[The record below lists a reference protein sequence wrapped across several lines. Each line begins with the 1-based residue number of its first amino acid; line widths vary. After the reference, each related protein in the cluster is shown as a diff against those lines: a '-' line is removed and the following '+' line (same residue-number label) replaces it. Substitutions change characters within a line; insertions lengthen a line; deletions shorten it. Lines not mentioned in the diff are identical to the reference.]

1 MEQFWSSWSRLSKL
15 RGNRTQRGKA
25 VRCKDELSSAVW
37 RLSYS
42 ERNNLPQTFLHNSY
56 MNKLRSRAPL
66 RLYCS
71 FCVSNEFSAH
81 YSGGQR
87 WKRKDSFSYRCR
99 AVNKQVMSVFVCLHE
114 SCRSRRL
121 SLSVWIIKLRSGL
134 HQEARIRGIE
144 WESTL
149 REQTWNIQ
157 IVGGQSIARYEQNLK
172 KYTNTIRCSA
182 SPAGHLHDD
191 VSSSQPGSSAAP
203 TDDSARSQISSPVYI
218 CELNMFQ
225 MLDYQPSYR
234 GTCPEAP
241 RLRSSRG
248 PERFMLVNWFVLVW
262 LIIEGIWTT
271 AAEHLLTW
279 PGACSTSWSW
289 VASAKSKEHHSSSF
303 VFYRRRRERQEQE
316 GFRGARCSR
325 FIQPCWASSAAS
337 CSGCEAK
344 GFNMRT
350 NVHNLRVFRFKT
362 QEQFGEAQEKIL
374 ILIYIHIIPR
384 AFTDPEFSST

>member
-1 MEQFWSSWSRLSKL
+1 MEQLWSSWSRLSKL

-42 ERNNLPQTFLHNSY
+42 ERNNLLQTFLHNSY

-87 WKRKDSFSYRCR
+87 WKRKDSFSYICR

-134 HQEARIRGIE
+134 HQE
-144 WESTL
+144 
-149 REQTWNIQ
+149 
-157 IVGGQSIARYEQNLK
+157 EQNASRLWGSKPGIFRSLEDKVQLDVSITLK

-182 SPAGHLHDD
+182 SPAGRLHDD

-203 TDDSARSQISSPVYI
+203 TDDDSARSQISSPVYI
-218 CELNMFQ
+218 CKLNMFQ

-241 RLRSSRG
+241 ELWSSRG

-262 LIIEGIWTT
+262 LIIEGIWT
-271 AAEHLLTW
+271 AAAAHLLTW

-303 VFYRRRRERQEQE
+303 VFYRRRTEHQEQE

-337 CSGCEAK
+337 CSGCRAK

>member
-1 MEQFWSSWSRLSKL
+1 MEQLWSSWSRLSKL
-15 RGNRTQRGKA
+15 RENRTQRGKA

-42 ERNNLPQTFLHNSY
+42 ERNNLLQTFLHNSY

-121 SLSVWIIKLRSGL
+121 SLSLWIIKLRSGL

-172 KYTNTIRCSA
+172 KYTNRIRCSA
-182 SPAGHLHDD
+182 SPAGRLHDD

-218 CELNMFQ
+218 CKLNMFQ

-248 PERFMLVNWFVLVW
+248 PERFMLVNWFVGVIDHW
-262 LIIEGIWTT
+262 GNMNR
-271 AAEHLLTW
+271 
-279 PGACSTSWSW
+279 CSSTSAHMTRSLFYQLILSRLCK
-289 VASAKSKEHHSSSF
+289 VKRASFFQFCVLQAEKRASGTRRLQRSSMQLLHSSLLS
-303 VFYRRRRERQEQE
+303 VI
-316 GFRGARCSR
+316 CSELLR
-325 FIQPCWASSAAS
+325 VQSKGLQHAKQTFTTCV
-337 CSGCEAK
+337 CSG
-344 GFNMRT
+344 
-350 NVHNLRVFRFKT
+350 LRHMSSLVKLRKRFW
-362 QEQFGEAQEKIL
+362 F
-374 ILIYIHIIPR
+374 
-384 AFTDPEFSST
+384 

>member
-1 MEQFWSSWSRLSKL
+1 
-15 RGNRTQRGKA
+15 
-25 VRCKDELSSAVW
+25 
-37 RLSYS
+37 
-42 ERNNLPQTFLHNSY
+42 

-87 WKRKDSFSYRCR
+87 WKRKDSFSYICR

-134 HQEARIRGIE
+134 HQE
-144 WESTL
+144 
-149 REQTWNIQ
+149 
-157 IVGGQSIARYEQNLK
+157 EQNESRLWGSKPGIFRSLEDKVQLEMSRTLK

-182 SPAGHLHDD
+182 SPAGRLHDD

-241 RLRSSRG
+241 RLQSSRG
-248 PERFMLVNWFVLVW
+248 PERFMLVNWFVGVIDHW
-262 LIIEGIWTT
+262 GNMNR
-271 AAEHLLTW
+271 
-279 PGACSTSWSW
+279 CSSTSAHMTRSLFYQLILSRLCK
-289 VASAKSKEHHSSSF
+289 VKRASFFQFCVLQAEKRASGTRRLQRSSMQPLHSTLLS
-303 VFYRRRRERQEQE
+303 VI
-316 GFRGARCSR
+316 CS
-325 FIQPCWASSAAS
+325 
-337 CSGCEAK
+337 EL
-344 GFNMRT
+344 
-350 NVHNLRVFRFKT
+350 LRVQSKGL
-362 QEQFGEAQEKIL
+362 QHANKCSQPACVQV
-374 ILIYIHIIPR
+374 
-384 AFTDPEFSST
+384 

>member
-1 MEQFWSSWSRLSKL
+1 MEQLWSSWSRLSKL
-15 RGNRTQRGKA
+15 REDRTQRGKA

-42 ERNNLPQTFLHNSY
+42 ERNNLLQTFLHNSY

-87 WKRKDSFSYRCR
+87 WKMKDSFSYRCR

-134 HQEARIRGIE
+134 HQE
-144 WESTL
+144 
-149 REQTWNIQ
+149 
-157 IVGGQSIARYEQNLK
+157 EQNASRLWGSKPGIFRSLEDKVQLNMSRTLK

-182 SPAGHLHDD
+182 SPAGRLHDD

-262 LIIEGIWTT
+262 LIIEGIWT
-271 AAEHLLTW
+271 AAAAHLLTW

-303 VFYRRRRERQEQE
+303 VFYRRRREHQEQE

-325 FIQPCWASSAAS
+325 FIHPCWASPAAS
-337 CSGCEAK
+337 CSGCRAK

-374 ILIYIHIIPR
+374 IIPR

>member
-1 MEQFWSSWSRLSKL
+1 MEQLWSSWSRLSKL
-15 RGNRTQRGKA
+15 RENRTQRGKA

-42 ERNNLPQTFLHNSY
+42 ERNNLLQTFLHNSY

-71 FCVSNEFSAH
+71 FCVSNEFSAQ

-87 WKRKDSFSYRCR
+87 WKRKDSFSYICR

-172 KYTNTIRCSA
+172 KYTNRIRCSA
-182 SPAGHLHDD
+182 SPAGRLHDD

-203 TDDSARSQISSPVYI
+203 TDDSARSHISSPVYI
-218 CELNMFQ
+218 CKLNMLQ

-241 RLRSSRG
+241 RLRSSG
-248 PERFMLVNWFVLVW
+248 APGALKGSCW
-262 LIIEGIWTT
+262 LIGLCWCDWSLREYEPLQQHI
-271 AAEHLLTW
+271 
-279 PGACSTSWSW
+279 CSHDQELVLPADLESPLQSQKSIILPVLCFTGGEQSIRNKK
-289 VASAKSKEHHSSSF
+289 ASEELDA
-303 VFYRRRRERQEQE
+303 
-316 GFRGARCSR
+316 
-325 FIQPCWASSAAS
+325 AAS
-337 CSGCEAK
+337 FIPAERHLQRAAQGAEQRASTCKQTFTSCVCSG
-344 GFNMRT
+344 
-350 NVHNLRVFRFKT
+350 LRHMSSLVKLRKRFW
-362 QEQFGEAQEKIL
+362 F
-374 ILIYIHIIPR
+374 
-384 AFTDPEFSST
+384 

>member
-25 VRCKDELSSAVW
+25 VRCKDELSSAMW

-87 WKRKDSFSYRCR
+87 WKRKDSFSYICR

-134 HQEARIRGIE
+134 HQE
-144 WESTL
+144 
-149 REQTWNIQ
+149 
-157 IVGGQSIARYEQNLK
+157 EQNESRLWGSKPGIFRSLEDKVQLDMSRTLK

-182 SPAGHLHDD
+182 SPAGRLHDD

-203 TDDSARSQISSPVYI
+203 TDDDSARSQISSPVYI
-218 CELNMFQ
+218 CKLNMFQ

-262 LIIEGIWTT
+262 LIIEGIWT
-271 AAEHLLTW
+271 AAAAHLLTW

-303 VFYRRRRERQEQE
+303 VFYRRRREHQEQE

-337 CSGCEAK
+337 CSGCRAK

-362 QEQFGEAQEKIL
+362 QEQFGEAQEDSDFN
-374 ILIYIHIIPR
+374 IYTYHPSC
-384 AFTDPEFSST
+384 FYWPWV

>member
-1 MEQFWSSWSRLSKL
+1 MEQLWSSWSRLSKL

-42 ERNNLPQTFLHNSY
+42 ERNNLLQTFLHNSY

-87 WKRKDSFSYRCR
+87 WKRKDSFSYICR

-134 HQEARIRGIE
+134 HQE
-144 WESTL
+144 
-149 REQTWNIQ
+149 
-157 IVGGQSIARYEQNLK
+157 EQNASRLWGSKPGIFRSLEDKVQLDMSRTLK
-172 KYTNTIRCSA
+172 KYTNRIRCSA
-182 SPAGHLHDD
+182 SPAGRLHDD

-218 CELNMFQ
+218 CKLNMFQ

-241 RLRSSRG
+241 RLRSSG
-248 PERFMLVNWFVLVW
+248 APGALKGSCW
-262 LIIEGIWTT
+262 LIGLCWCDWSLREYEPLQQHI
-271 AAEHLLTW
+271 
-279 PGACSTSWSW
+279 CSHDQELVLPADLESPLQSQKSIILPVLCFTGGEES
-289 VASAKSKEHHSSSF
+289 VRNKKASEELDA
-303 VFYRRRRERQEQE
+303 
-316 GFRGARCSR
+316 
-325 FIQPCWASSAAS
+325 AAS
-337 CSGCEAK
+337 FNPAERHLQRAAQGAEQRASTCEQTFTTCVCSG
-344 GFNMRT
+344 
-350 NVHNLRVFRFKT
+350 LRHRSSLVKLR
-362 QEQFGEAQEKIL
+362 KIL

>member
-1 MEQFWSSWSRLSKL
+1 MEQLWSSWSRLSKL

-87 WKRKDSFSYRCR
+87 WKRKDSFSYICR
-99 AVNKQVMSVFVCLHE
+99 AVNKQMMSVFVCLHE
-114 SCRSRRL
+114 RCRSRRL

-182 SPAGHLHDD
+182 SPAGRLHDD

-218 CELNMFQ
+218 CKLNMFQ

-241 RLRSSRG
+241 ELWSSRG

-262 LIIEGIWTT
+262 LIIEGIWT
-271 AAEHLLTW
+271 AAAAHLLTW

-303 VFYRRRRERQEQE
+303 VFHRRRREHQEQE

-325 FIQPCWASSAAS
+325 FIHPCWASSAAS
-337 CSGCEAK
+337 CSGCRAK
-344 GFNMRT
+344 GFNMQT
-350 NVHNLRVFRFKT
+350 NVHILRVFRFKT

-374 ILIYIHIIPR
+374 ISIYIHIIPR

>member
-1 MEQFWSSWSRLSKL
+1 
-15 RGNRTQRGKA
+15 
-25 VRCKDELSSAVW
+25 
-37 RLSYS
+37 
-42 ERNNLPQTFLHNSY
+42 

-87 WKRKDSFSYRCR
+87 WKRKDSFSYICR

-121 SLSVWIIKLRSGL
+121 SLSPWIIKLRSGL
-134 HQEARIRGIE
+134 HQE
-144 WESTL
+144 
-149 REQTWNIQ
+149 
-157 IVGGQSIARYEQNLK
+157 EQNESRLWGSKPGIFRSLEDKVQLDMSRTLK

-182 SPAGHLHDD
+182 SPAGRLHDD

-262 LIIEGIWTT
+262 LIIEGIWT
-271 AAEHLLTW
+271 AAAAHLLTW

-303 VFYRRRRERQEQE
+303 VFYRRRREHQEQE

-337 CSGCEAK
+337 CSGCRAK

>member
-1 MEQFWSSWSRLSKL
+1 MEQLWSSWSRLSKL

-87 WKRKDSFSYRCR
+87 WKRKDSFSYICR

-134 HQEARIRGIE
+134 HQE
-144 WESTL
+144 
-149 REQTWNIQ
+149 
-157 IVGGQSIARYEQNLK
+157 EQNASRLWGSKPGIFRSLEDKVQLDMSRTLK

-182 SPAGHLHDD
+182 SPAGRLHDD

-218 CELNMFQ
+218 CKLNMFQ

-262 LIIEGIWTT
+262 LIIEGIWT
-271 AAEHLLTW
+271 AAAAHLLTW

-325 FIQPCWASSAAS
+325 FIHPCWASSAAS
-337 CSGCEAK
+337 CSGCRAK

>member
-15 RGNRTQRGKA
+15 REDRTQRGKA

-42 ERNNLPQTFLHNSY
+42 ERNNLLQTFLHNSY

-87 WKRKDSFSYRCR
+87 WKRKDSFSYICR

-134 HQEARIRGIE
+134 HQE
-144 WESTL
+144 
-149 REQTWNIQ
+149 
-157 IVGGQSIARYEQNLK
+157 EQNESRLWGSKPGIFRSLEDKIQLDMSRTLK

-182 SPAGHLHDD
+182 SPAGRLHDD

-203 TDDSARSQISSPVYI
+203 TDDDSARSQISSPVYI

-271 AAEHLLTW
+271 AAAHLLTW

-303 VFYRRRRERQEQE
+303 VFYRRRTEHQEQE

-325 FIQPCWASSAAS
+325 FIQPCWASPAAS
-337 CSGCEAK
+337 CSGCRAK
-344 GFNMRT
+344 GFNMR
-350 NVHNLRVFRFKT
+350 NKRSHPACVQV
-362 QEQFGEAQEKIL
+362 
-374 ILIYIHIIPR
+374 
-384 AFTDPEFSST
+384 